1 VRQLAAGAG
10 AAARARRHPAHVEAA
25 AAVGSHPVVL
35 GADGGSAAAVPRSPS
50 RPSSGQREAPAASE
64 RPQRRAADDASI
76 PVVTVGLRDGLLP
89 PSSSRCAALLF
100 NRQCQWVAR
109 TSAEIR
115 IRAD

>member
-25 AAVGSHPVVL
+25 AAVGSHPVAL
-35 GADGGSAAAVPRSPS
+35 GADGGSAAAVPRSLS
-50 RPSSGQREAPAASE
+50 RPSSGQRDAPAASE

-89 PSSSRCAALLF
+89 PSSSSRCAAVQPPMPMGGSYECGDQ
-100 NRQCQWVAR
+100 NK
-109 TSAEIR
+109 S
-115 IRAD
+115 